1 MNVDVEEI
9 KLLTQLLKGL
19 GVAAIVAV
27 IMFLFLRRQH
37 KDQQNRITR
46 RSRFEKRRKF

>member
-1 MNVDVEEI
+1 MDVDVDEI
-9 KLLTQLLKGL
+9 KLVVQLLKGL
-19 GVAAIVAV
+19 GLAAVVAV

-37 KDQQNRITR
+37 RDQQNRITR